1 MKDQHKA
8 EEQQIDELTL
18 LRRRIAELEALEAE
32 HKRVED
38 ALRESEE
45 RFHKIF
51 DHSNDAIFIVD
62 PTRDEILDVNPSSP
76 LKNYLSTHINGKDA
90 WSAGQINQGKEIE
103 QETLI
108 RG

>member
-1 MKDQHKA
+1 MD
-8 EEQQIDELTL
+8 L
-18 LRRRIAELEALEAE
+18 LYDD
-32 HKRVED
+32 RVRSVHHFPYTGRQVP
-38 ALRESEE
+38 A
-45 RFHKIF
+45 
-51 DHSNDAIFIVD
+51 
-62 PTRDEILDVNPSSP
+62 SSP